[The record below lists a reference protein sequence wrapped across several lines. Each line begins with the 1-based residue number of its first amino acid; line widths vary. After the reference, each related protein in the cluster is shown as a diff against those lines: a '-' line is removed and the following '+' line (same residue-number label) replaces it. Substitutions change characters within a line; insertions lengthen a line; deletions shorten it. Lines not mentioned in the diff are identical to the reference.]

1 MATKHWRTTIDQQGY
16 DIEVR
21 NSPWTGKIRVFVNG
35 NEVTRDGGSREVAQR
50 IIFPLG
56 GHVATLAWMNY
67 GKGAT
72 QYDVVVEGRSIS
84 TGSQARPPKN
94 PYESLTMSWLLF
106 IGVAA
111 ILGGVLW
118 FGALPEIRLALE
130 GRETAARVVGGHVS
144 SGRSTNYYLRYVF
157 VAADGDTKTAE
168 GHVSYDTYRST
179 RSGDVISVVYVP
191 SEPDIQRPVSYD
203 ERAALIGLVAMFGVG
218 LPYTIAMVWR
228 AQRMRAITAALV
240 DRAIRT
246 SAIVDKVSKE
256 FLGQG
261 TRRVSYR
268 YDDAEGR
275 SRRGRS
281 PRLYAEEAAAYA
293 PGSNA
298 TVAYDPNNGAN
309 SMWLGA
315 ADPNATVWVT
325 GAK

>member
-1 MATKHWRTTIDQQGY
+1 MATKRWHTTIDQRSY

-21 NSPWTGKIRVFVNG
+21 DSPWTGRVRVFVDG
-35 NEVTRDGGSREVAQR
+35 TEVTRGAGSREVAQR

-56 GHVATLAWMNY
+56 GHVATVAWMNY
-67 GKGAT
+67 GKGGKY
-72 QYDVVVEGRSIS
+72 YDIVIEGRSIS
-84 TGSQARPPKN
+84 TGRQARPREN
-94 PYESLTMSWLLF
+94 PYESLGASWLLL

-130 GRETAARVVGGHVS
+130 GREAAARIISGHVS
-144 SGRSTNYYLRYVF
+144 SGRSTNYYLRYAF
-157 VAADGDTKTAE
+157 VAADGETKTAE

-179 RSGDVISVVYVP
+179 SSGDVITVIYVP
-191 SEPDIQRPVSYD
+191 SDPDIQRPASYD
-203 ERAALIGLVAMFGVG
+203 ERAALIGLLAMFGVG
-218 LPYTIAMVWR
+218 LPYTVAMVWR
-228 AQRMRAITAALV
+228 AQRTRAITAALA

-246 SAIVDKVSKE
+246 IATVDKVSKE

-261 TRRVSYR
+261 TRRISYR

-275 SRRGRS
+275 ARKGRS

-298 TVAYDPNNGAN
+298 TVAYDSNNGAN

-325 GAK
+325 GAR